1 MCPADGDEDP
11 ERDETGHAGPASACE
26 VRFLGGDKADGGNGQ
41 GGQPFLAHD
50 AERSAYDSGH
60 RAPLLSTL
68 TIAVVAGVTLLV
80 VLLGLWQ
87 VLMLIVSYGD

>member
-1 MCPADGDEDP
+1 MKPAMPVPLRRARFDS
-11 ERDETGHAGPASACE
+11 SAAT
-26 VRFLGGDKADGGNGQ
+26 KPTGGNGQ